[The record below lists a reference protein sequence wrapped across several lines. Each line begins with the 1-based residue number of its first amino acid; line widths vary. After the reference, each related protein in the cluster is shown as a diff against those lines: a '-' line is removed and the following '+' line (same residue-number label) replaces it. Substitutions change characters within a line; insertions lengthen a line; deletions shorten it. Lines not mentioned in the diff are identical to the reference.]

1 MDWYKILQ
9 IFLKNDSTVS
19 DILRVVPDYQMTLGN
34 IAPVGSLQAFCNI
47 DVRMLDILSD
57 LCFALCVLSR
67 VHLIETP

>member
-1 MDWYKILQ
+1 M
-9 IFLKNDSTVS
+9 S